1 MRPCSK
7 KPSPESK
14 GMATHD
20 LLSARDGALP
30 SATLLLQQL
39 QILFVGCFF
48 LVPRGDLLRRCCFPN
63 LHGLVGA
70 RRGNTSAVRRKRHR
84 INQTGV
90 PFEREQFPA
99 ALFTGQFSSYLP

>member
-1 MRPCSK
+1 MFFSNSFPRQ
-7 KPSPESK
+7 
-14 GMATHD
+14 
-20 LLSARDGALP
+20 LLVASAVLL

-70 RRGNTSAVRRKRHR
+70 RGGNTSAIGRKRHR
-84 INQTGV
+84 RKQTGV
-90 PFEREQFPA
+90 PLEREQFAGPLV
-99 ALFTGQFSSYLP
+99 ALYPGPHLPHLG